1 MLRARL
7 RRLEQGLRRSE
18 GAITIE
24 GWCDLDGGPCQPPEG
39 VRRSVEEQASGR
51 WRWGVWVP
59 DDPCGA
65 IVVLLGEGDDLQVVE
80 V

>member
-18 GAITIE
+18 GAVTIG
-24 GWCDLDGGPCQPPEG
+24 GWCDLEGRPCQPPDG
-39 VRRSVEEQASGR
+39 VRRRVEEQVPGR
-51 WRWGVWVP
+51 WRWGVWVHDEP
-59 DDPCGA
+59 GGA
-65 IVVLLGEGDDLQVVE
+65 IVVLLGEGDDLQVVD